1 MKLLIQPDD
10 GVGPL
15 LKAIDAAKRTISIAI
30 FRFDQRSVER
40 ALANAV
46 TRGVSVQA
54 LIAHTNRAGEER
66 LRKLELRLLAAGITV
81 ARTADDLDRYHGK
94 FMVIDGR
101 ALYLL
106 AFNWT
111 HLDIEHSRSFGLV
124 TTNRPLVQDAER
136 LFEADAKRNSYEPG
150 KGNLV
155 VSPVNARKLLAEFL
169 RGASKELVIYD
180 LKVSDPEIL
189 SILEERGRAGVQIK
203 VIGRLTRKITGAESC
218 KPAPLRLHTRTIVR
232 DGKFAFIGSQSLR
245 AGELDSRREVGV
257 IFRDSKIAARLLRTF
272 AQDWAAAGKA
282 DRREQQEPPAEQI
295 ARKVAKAVTKALP
308 ETAAV
313 VNGAVKEVVG
323 HAADVDLNAE
333 EVDEAVK
340 NAVKEAVKGVV
351 SDLVQDAVEGRGR

>member
-15 LKAIDAAKRTISIAI
+15 LKAIAAARRTISIAI
-30 FRFDQRSVER
+30 FRFDQRGVER

-46 TRGVSVQA
+46 ARGVSVQA

-81 ARTADDLDRYHGK
+81 ARTANELDRYHGK

-101 ALYLL
+101 ELYLL

-111 HLDIEHSRSFGLV
+111 HLDIEHSRSFGLI
-124 TTNRPLVQDAER
+124 TTSRPLVHEAER
-136 LFEADAKRNSYEPG
+136 LFEADAKRSPYEPG

-155 VSPVNARKLLAEFL
+155 VSPVNARKLLVEFL
-169 RGASKELVIYD
+169 RGARKELVIYD

-189 SILEERGRAGVQIK
+189 AILEERGRAGVKIR
-203 VIGRLTRKITGAESC
+203 VIGRMTRKITGAEVC
-218 KPAPLRLHTRTIVR
+218 KPAPLRLHARTIVR
-232 DGKFAFIGSQSLR
+232 DGKFAFVGSQSLR
-245 AGELDSRREVGV
+245 AGELDSRREVGI
-257 IFRDSKIAARLLRTF
+257 IFREPKIAARLLQTF
-272 AQDWAAAGKA
+272 TKDWAAAGKVE
-282 DRREQQEPPAEQI
+282 RRVAQEPPADEI

-323 HAADVDLNAE
+323 RDADVDLNAE

-340 NAVKEAVKGVV
+340 NAVKEAVKEVV